1 MNDDWVTIYIAMGP
15 LAASMIVD
23 FLKAHGISALFRQE
37 SVGST
42 YGLTVGPLGECQILV
57 PIQQEDAAKSLL
69 DAMERG
75 DFELPEDNLDSPTED

>member
-1 MNDDWVTIYIAMGP
+1 MNYDRVMVYIAMGP

-23 FLKAHGISALFRQE
+23 FLKAHGISALSRQE
-37 SVGST
+37 SVGTT
-42 YGLTVGPLGECQILV
+42 YGLTVGSLGECQIFV

-75 DFELPEDNLDSPTED
+75 DFELPEDNFDSSTED